1 MISPQ
6 SHSILPNQRNTFN
19 MGQNLMTLYGSHAS
33 GNTTDRSSFSWNDEF
48 TNSSALS
55 TPQGRQ
61 HQSFFNISLNPQS
74 LSAIVIKFLLRDYLL
89 FLEGTSMFMPSTSQ

>member
-6 SHSILPNQRNTFN
+6 THSNLPIQRNTFN

-33 GNTTDRSSFSWNDEF
+33 GNTTERSSFSWNDEF
-48 TNSSALS
+48 TNSSALT

-61 HQSFFNISLNPQS
+61 HQNFFNISLNPQS
-74 LSAIVIKFLLRDYLL
+74 LSAMVLGFYIKGLIFV
-89 FLEGTSMFMPSTSQ
+89 LEGTAIFLPCTSK